1 MWSRYY
7 KLSTSSVLIAT
18 EHMTLARS
26 QNSQPAS
33 RLSSNQIAALR
44 AAPDTLPSCLP
55 FKRNILRSELHAI
68 VPLGDTTIY
77 ELEQRGE
84 FPKRFYLTPRCVVW
98 DLDEVEAWVKAR
110 RSADN
115 SGEFVRAAG
124 PDVRLRRQRPVRP

>member
-1 MWSRYY
+1 
-7 KLSTSSVLIAT
+7 
-18 EHMTLARS
+18 MTLAQR
-26 QNSQPAS
+26 QNAPNHS
-33 RLSSNQIAALR
+33 RLSPAQIAALR
-44 AAPDTLPSCLP
+44 AAPATLPSPMP
-55 FKRNILRSELHAI
+55 FKRNIRRTELHAI

-110 RSADN
+110 RAAD
-115 SGEFVRAAG
+115 SKGELTRAAG